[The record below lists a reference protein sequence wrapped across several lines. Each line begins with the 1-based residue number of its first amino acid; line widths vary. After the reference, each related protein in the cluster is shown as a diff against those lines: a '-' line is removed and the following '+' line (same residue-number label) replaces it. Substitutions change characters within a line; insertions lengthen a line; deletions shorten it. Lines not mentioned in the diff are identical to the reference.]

1 MELEGIQL
9 KENSDRIPTS
19 ENPDASV
26 YVVLPCEMLDN
37 EADGFSWSSMVLPFL
52 FMQRFC
58 ITDRDDDKIVLC
70 DGWYGGHMKN
80 LKKNG
85 EGVKKES
92 ENLKKLYEEGGEE
105 SDKGRGMDMLITAA
119 LNCEV
124 GCQSNEEL
132 KST

>member
-1 MELEGIQL
+1 MCICKICGSPVVNGEKI
-9 KENSDRIPTS
+9 KICDHS
-19 ENPDASV
+19 ECPGKYFHVRCLTMRQMDSRG
-26 YVVLPCEMLDN
+26 P
-37 EADGFSWSSMVLPFL
+37 
-52 FMQRFC
+52 R
-58 ITDRDDDKIVLC
+58 C
-70 DGWYGGHMKN
+70 DYAGYGGHMKN

-132 KST
+132 KSM